1 MLLVYN
7 IGMLLFGVVMRIVSF
22 FNPKA
27 HRWVIGRKG
36 QLKKIQEQVE
46 GVEPIVW
53 VHCASLGEFE
63 QGRPLIDEIKL
74 KYPQKK
80 ILLTFFSPSG
90 YDVQKDYKNAD
101 YVYYLPL
108 DTFRNANRFINA
120 VNPEIVFFI
129 KYEYW
134 YNVLRILNRKK
145 IPVYFVSAIFR
156 SDQLF
161 FKWYGKWY
169 RKLLRMATHFFVQT
183 ELSASLLDSIQISN
197 YTITGDTRFDRVAH
211 VAENVKALPL
221 VESFVENCSVI
232 VAGSTWKAEDA
243 LLKQYIRVNPAVN
256 IILVP
261 HEVENGNVDRIMQ
274 QFGDLAIRYSLADEQ
289 NVLGKRVLVV
299 DCYGILTS
307 LYQYGKIAVIGGG
320 FGVGIHNVLEAATF
334 GVPIIFGPNYEKF
347 NEAVDLV
354 NQNSAFV
361 VNNIEEFNAVLN
373 YLLEHDDVAQKIG
386 ILTEAYVKNNVG
398 ATKQIIDS
406 VF

>member
-7 IGMLLFGVVMRIVSF
+7 FGILLFGVIIRIF
-22 FNPKA
+22 ALFNPKA
-27 HRWVIGRKG
+27 RRWVVGRKG
-36 QLKKIQEQVE
+36 QQKNIQEHVA

-90 YDVQKDYKNAD
+90 YDVRKDYKNAD

-108 DTFRNANRFINA
+108 DTFRNAKRFINS

-134 YNVLRILNRKK
+134 YNLLRILNRKN

-156 SDQLF
+156 PDQLF
-161 FKWYGKWY
+161 FKSYGKWY
-169 RKLLRMATHFFVQT
+169 RKLLRMATHFFIQN
-183 ELSASLLDSIQISN
+183 ELSASLLDSIHISN

-211 VAENVKALPL
+211 VAENVKSLPV
-221 VESFVENCSVI
+221 VESFVENYPII
-232 VAGSTWKAEDA
+232 VAGSTWKAEEA
-243 LLKQYIRVNPAVN
+243 LLKQYIRVNPTVK

-261 HEVENGNVDRIMQ
+261 HELENGSVDRIMQ
-274 QFGDLAIRYSLADEQ
+274 QYGDLSIKYSLANQQ
-289 NVLGKRVLVV
+289 NVIGKRVLVV

-307 LYQYGKIAVIGGG
+307 LYQYGKIAVVGGG

-334 GVPIIFGPNYEKF
+334 GMPIVFGPNYEKF

-354 NQNSAFV
+354 NQNSAFA
-361 VNNIEEFNAVLN
+361 VNNIEEFNTVLN
-373 YLLEHDDVAQKIG
+373 HLLKHDDIAQKIG
-386 ILTEAYVKNNVG
+386 KLTEAYVQNNIG
-398 ATKQIIDS
+398 ATKQILDS